1 MTLVA
6 LLTDLIFKRFG
17 VQLLDNDS
25 SDRSSVQ
32 IKHKL
37 FEDLLEPMEPD
48 EKPYSLN
55 YSTFRYSADRQK
67 RWDEMTNY
75 FVKFLG
81 NILMDVG
88 EVSSQL
94 LGQRVGQPTRNT
106 EEEED
111 SSSDT
116 EEDDTELL

>member
-1 MTLVA
+1 
-6 LLTDLIFKRFG
+6 
-17 VQLLDNDS
+17 
-25 SDRSSVQ
+25 
-32 IKHKL
+32 
-37 FEDLLEPMEPD
+37 MEPD

-94 LGQRVGQPTRNT
+94 LGQRAGQPTRNT
-106 EEEED
+106 EEEEE

-116 EEDDTELL
+116 EEDDTELQ

>member
-17 VQLLDNDS
+17 VQLLDTDS

-37 FEDLLEPMEPD
+37 FADLLEPMEPD
-48 EKPYSLN
+48 DKPYSLN

-94 LGQRVGQPTRNT
+94 LGQRAGQATKST
-106 EEEED
+106 EEEEE
-111 SSSDT
+111 SSFET

>member
-1 MTLVA
+1 M
-6 LLTDLIFKRFG
+6 D
-17 VQLLDNDS
+17 
-25 SDRSSVQ
+25 
-32 IKHKL
+32 
-37 FEDLLEPMEPD
+37 PD

-94 LGQRVGQPTRNT
+94 LSQKAAQTTKNTGVIEDTSDET
-106 EEEED
+106 EEN
-111 SSSDT
+111 DT
-116 EEDDTELL
+116 EIL

>member
-1 MTLVA
+1 
-6 LLTDLIFKRFG
+6 
-17 VQLLDNDS
+17 
-25 SDRSSVQ
+25 
-32 IKHKL
+32 
-37 FEDLLEPMEPD
+37 MEPD

-81 NILMDVG
+81 NVLMDVG

-94 LGQRVGQPTRNT
+94 LSQKAGQTT
-106 EEEED
+106 KTTDEEED
-111 SSSDT
+111 SSLET
-116 EEDDTELL
+116 EEDRTELL